1 MKKIVLTGGPCGG
14 KTTVQKRLAKQF
26 AQAAGWRVVCVP
38 EAATLILGAGF
49 SIADFSGPKKICL
62 QRAIL
67 SAQIALEDALA
78 GAAQALTNGAIMIC
92 DRGALDGKAYCSDD
106 QWTQIL
112 AETGLSEETLLNRY
126 EGIFH
131 LPTLAGTDAYGQFAA
146 DNPCRFESVAE
157 AISTDDRLLEAWA
170 RHPRRVILPCDA
182 PVENKV
188 ALIAGSV
195 TTPVSPRKTPIP

>member
-1 MKKIVLTGGPCGG
+1 MAGRLCAGGGDTHSRRGIFDCG
-14 KTTVQKRLAKQF
+14 F
-26 AQAAGWRVVCVP
+26 F
-38 EAATLILGAGF
+38 GAE
-49 SIADFSGPKKICL
+49 KICL